1 MSDSA
6 VSTTQLSLVS
16 RPTSTANTEAVNQ
29 RQEVSQSGKVSP
41 QQAEPKIDAEDVA
54 KAVSEISDYVQ
65 NISRDLQFQVDK
77 QTGST
82 IVTVLDTETK
92 EVIRQIPSEEV
103 VAMARF
109 IAENAPD
116 PVKGLLMNGEWQAL
130 VILLGKVGIP
140 FAFSN
145 TLDR

>member
-6 VSTTQLSLVS
+6 VSPTQLSLVS
-16 RPTSTANTEAVNQ
+16 VSRPGSTANVSQ
-29 RQEVSQSGKVSP
+29 RQEVAGGGKVSP
-41 QQAEPKIDAEDVA
+41 QKTEKPAAEIATQDVA

-65 NISRDLQFQVDK
+65 SVSRDLQFQVDK

-82 IVTVLDTETK
+82 VVTVLDTETK

-116 PVKGLLMNGEWQAL
+116 PVKGLLMNGE
-130 VILLGKVGIP
+130 G
-140 FAFSN
+140 
-145 TLDR
+145 

>member
-41 QQAEPKIDAEDVA
+41 QQTEPKIDAEDVA

-92 EVIRQIPSEEV
+92 EVIRQIPTEEV

-116 PVKGLLMNGEWQAL
+116 PVKGLLMNGE
-130 VILLGKVGIP
+130 G
-140 FAFSN
+140 
-145 TLDR
+145 

>member
-16 RPTSTANTEAVNQ
+16 RPTSTVNTEAVNQ

-116 PVKGLLMNGEWQAL
+116 PVKGLLMNGE
-130 VILLGKVGIP
+130 G
-140 FAFSN
+140 
-145 TLDR
+145 

>member
-6 VSTTQLSLVS
+6 ISTTQLSLVS
-16 RPTSTANTEAVNQ
+16 KPTSTANTNAVNQ

-82 IVTVLDTETK
+82 IVTVLDHETK
-92 EVIRQIPSEEV
+92 EVIRQIPTEEV
-103 VAMARF
+103 VAIARY

-116 PVKGLLMNGEWQAL
+116 PVKGLLMNGE
-130 VILLGKVGIP
+130 G
-140 FAFSN
+140 
-145 TLDR
+145 

>member
-6 VSTTQLSLVS
+6 ISTTQLSLVS
-16 RPTSTANTEAVNQ
+16 KPTSTANTNAVNQ

-41 QQAEPKIDAEDVA
+41 QQSEPQIDAEDVA
-54 KAVSEISDYVQ
+54 RAVSEISDYVQ

-82 IVTVLDTETK
+82 IVTVLDHETK
-92 EVIRQIPSEEV
+92 EVIRQIPTEEV
-103 VAMARF
+103 VAIARH

-116 PVKGLLMNGEWQAL
+116 PVKGLLMNGE
-130 VILLGKVGIP
+130 G
-140 FAFSN
+140 
-145 TLDR
+145 

>member
-116 PVKGLLMNGEWQAL
+116 PVKGLLMNGE
-130 VILLGKVGIP
+130 G
-140 FAFSN
+140 
-145 TLDR
+145 

>member
-41 QQAEPKIDAEDVA
+41 QQTEPKIDAEDVA

-82 IVTVLDTETK
+82 IVTVLDHETK
-92 EVIRQIPSEEV
+92 EVIRQIPTEEV

-116 PVKGLLMNGEWQAL
+116 PVKGLLMNGE
-130 VILLGKVGIP
+130 G
-140 FAFSN
+140 
-145 TLDR
+145 

>member
-1 MSDSA
+1 LLQEEIFREDDIMSDSA

-16 RPTSTANTEAVNQ
+16 RPTSTATTNAVNQ

-41 QQAEPKIDAEDVA
+41 QQAEPQIDAEDVA

-82 IVTVLDTETK
+82 IVTVLDHETK
-92 EVIRQIPSEEV
+92 EVIRQIPTEEV

-116 PVKGLLMNGEWQAL
+116 PVKGLLMNGE
-130 VILLGKVGIP
+130 G
-140 FAFSN
+140 
-145 TLDR
+145 

>member
-16 RPTSTANTEAVNQ
+16 RPTSTANTNAVNQ

-41 QQAEPKIDAEDVA
+41 QQAEPQIDAEDVA

-82 IVTVLDTETK
+82 IVTVLDHETK
-92 EVIRQIPSEEV
+92 EVIRQIPTEEV

-116 PVKGLLMNGEWQAL
+116 PVKGLLMNGE
-130 VILLGKVGIP
+130 G
-140 FAFSN
+140 
-145 TLDR
+145 